1 MFWSLKI
8 LATKID
14 NLTKERKQF
23 DCLIQSSNQLMISQK
38 NNIKNDRSSNNKH
51 SKSITHIIVAK
62 LVEFWIDRAR
72 YHNGDFEVTSI
83 IRLFKNADNIFK

>member
-1 MFWSLKI
+1 
-8 LATKID
+8 
-14 NLTKERKQF
+14 
-23 DCLIQSSNQLMISQK
+23 MISQK

-83 IRLFKNADNIFK
+83 IRLFKNAENIFKQFLIAINKIITNEEQKKEIEDYTMR